1 MLEIDEMDVVEECE
15 VAGSIVSLEEEFTL
29 LLAKGHWWLPGR
41 DKQVPGEVVFSHG
54 EEGALVRLFG
64 YPDDT
69 KDLDGFVCGCVH
81 PVRHV
86 ALLKCLG
93 HQSQTSRGC
102 GLGTESAELG
112 FIEMWVGDLGF
123 DSAEEIA
130 FESYAFG
137 ISNLNVWLNRG
148 CFPPKDDKSKRV
160 EFYRQIFEDAFVRVY
175 LAFLPVQSI
184 MEGASRRTMR
194 HEPCVFIKSKK
205 GLLPYYGETG
215 CYEYYERRLT
225 SFFGLLIGKNA
236 AHYGRC
242 GRADYPLSETVK
254 TAGVVWRLNRRP
266 LPQKLLTPLKRE
278 DIFVPYD
285 VVEKELPR
293 IVENYFKL
301 NDEIEGIC
309 GRLVYFRF
317 GQTAI
322 PYGGVPELVF
332 MFEGLTRNLYG
343 KDLSLKREEMS
354 GYQVHKANVNNVLAM
369 LGSKPELMNWLS
381 KRLKF
386 NPPKIQEL
394 FDWARLNMKGAFF
407 HLDNDNAWLAYTNY
421 LRARRDGFAHSES
434 KALMH
439 DKMYLPAY
447 FWLEGFMMGMVLL
460 KCGVSPE
467 IIRRGVLGCSDFR
480 WGITTYYE
488 EFING
493 NAGR

>member
-1 MLEIDEMDVVEECE
+1 MDDEEEHEVV
-15 VAGSIVSLEEEFTL
+15 GSIVSLDDEL
-29 LLAKGHWWLPGR
+29 KPLRASGYWWRPGK
-41 DKQVPGEVVFSHG
+41 DTKASGEVAFSHG
-54 EEGALVRLFG
+54 EEGASLRLFG
-64 YPDDT
+64 YPEET
-69 KDLDGFVCGCVH
+69 KDLDGFLRGCVH
-81 PVRHV
+81 PARHIV
-86 ALLKCLG
+86 LLKCLA
-93 HQSQTSRGC
+93 HRSQTSRGC

-137 ISNLNVWLNRG
+137 ICNLNVWLNRG
-148 CFPPKDDKSKRV
+148 CFHPTDDESKRV
-160 EFYRQIFEDAFVRVY
+160 EFHRLIFEDAFVRVY

-184 MEGASRRTMR
+184 MEGTSRRTMR

-215 CYEYYERRLT
+215 CYEYYEHRLT

-236 AHYGRC
+236 AHYGRS

-285 VVEKELPR
+285 AVENDLPR

-309 GRLVYFRF
+309 GRLVYFRRV
-317 GQTAI
+317 QTAI

-332 MFEGLTRNLYG
+332 MFEGLARNLYG
-343 KDLSLKREEMS
+343 KDLSLAREEMS
-354 GYQVHKANVNNVLAM
+354 GYQVHKVNVENVLAM
-369 LGSKPELMNWLS
+369 LGNKPELLNWLS

-394 FDWARLNMKGAFF
+394 FDLARLNMKGAFF

-439 DKMYLPAY
+439 DKMYMPAY

-467 IIRRGVLGCSDFR
+467 IIRRGVLGCSDFQ

>member
-1 MLEIDEMDVVEECE
+1 MDDEEEHE
-15 VAGSIVSLEEEFTL
+15 VAGAIVSLDDEFKPFR
-29 LLAKGHWWLPGR
+29 ASGYWWRPGTET
-41 DKQVPGEVVFSHG
+41 KASGVVAFSHG
-54 EEGALVRLFG
+54 EDGASLRLFG
-64 YPDDT
+64 YPGET
-69 KDLDGFVCGCVH
+69 KDFDGFVRGCVH

-86 ALLKCLG
+86 ALLKCLE
-93 HQSQTSRGC
+93 HQSLMSRGF

-123 DSAEEIA
+123 DSAEDIA

-148 CFPPKDDKSKRV
+148 CFSPKDGKSKHV
-160 EFYRQIFEDAFVRVY
+160 EPHRLIFEDAFVRVY

-184 MEGASRRTMR
+184 MEGTSRKTMR

-215 CYEYYERRLT
+215 CYEYYEHRLN

-236 AHYGRC
+236 THYGRC
-242 GRADYPLSETVK
+242 GRADYPLSGTMK
-254 TAGVVWRLNRRP
+254 TAGVAWHLNRRP

-309 GRLVYFRF
+309 GRLVYFRL
-317 GQTAI
+317 GQTAV

-332 MFEGLTRNLYG
+332 MFEGLAR
-343 KDLSLKREEMS
+343 
-354 GYQVHKANVNNVLAM
+354 
-369 LGSKPELMNWLS
+369 
-381 KRLKF
+381 RLKF
-386 NPPKIQEL
+386 KPPKIQEL
-394 FDWARLNMKGAFF
+394 FDLARLNMKCAFF

-421 LRARRDGFAHSES
+421 LRTRRDGFAHSES
-434 KALMH
+434 KALIH
-439 DKMYLPAY
+439 DKMYLSAY

-493 NAGR
+493 NAGK

>member
-1 MLEIDEMDVVEECE
+1 MDDEVEHEVVG
-15 VAGSIVSLEEEFTL
+15 AIVSLDDELKPFR
-29 LLAKGHWWLPGR
+29 ASGYWWRPGTET
-41 DKQVPGEVVFSHG
+41 KASGEVAFSHR
-54 EEGALVRLFG
+54 EDRASLRLFG
-64 YPDDT
+64 YPGET
-69 KDLDGFVCGCVH
+69 KDFDGFLRGCVH
-81 PVRHV
+81 PTRHI
-86 ALLKCLG
+86 ALLKCLTC
-93 HQSQTSRGC
+93 QSQTSRGC

-130 FESYAFG
+130 FDSYAFG

-148 CFPPKDDKSKRV
+148 CFSPKDGKSKHV
-160 EFYRQIFEDAFVRVY
+160 EFHRLIFEDAFVRVY

-184 MEGASRRTMR
+184 MEGTSRRTMR

-205 GLLPYYGETG
+205 GALHYYGETG
-215 CYEYYERRLT
+215 CYEYYEHRLT
-225 SFFGLLIGKNA
+225 SLFGLLIGKNA
-236 AHYGRC
+236 VHYGRC
-242 GRADYPLSETVK
+242 GRADYPLNETMK
-254 TAGVVWRLNRRP
+254 TAGVVWRLNRKP

-309 GRLVYFRF
+309 GRLVYFRL

-332 MFEGLTRNLYG
+332 MFEGLARNLYG
-343 KDLSLKREEMS
+343 EDLNLKREEMP
-354 GYQVHKANVNNVLAM
+354 GYQVHKTNADNVLAM
-369 LGSKPELMNWLS
+369 LGSKPELKDWLYR
-381 KRLKF
+381 RLKF
-386 NPPKIQEL
+386 KPPKIQEL
-394 FDWARLNMKGAFF
+394 FDLARLNMKCAFF

-434 KALMH
+434 KALIH
-439 DKMYLPAY
+439 DKMYLSAY